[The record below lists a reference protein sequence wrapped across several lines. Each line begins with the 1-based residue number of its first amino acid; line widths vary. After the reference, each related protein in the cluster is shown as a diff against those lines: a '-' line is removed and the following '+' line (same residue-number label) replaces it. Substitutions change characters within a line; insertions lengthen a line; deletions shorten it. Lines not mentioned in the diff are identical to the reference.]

1 MKTSRISSLLRFAI
15 AGFFVFSTC
24 ASVTA
29 HAQTAASQQVNAT
42 FVGYQRTTL
51 ATAESEKIEVAL
63 WYPTATPSREHTFG
77 PYTFVAALDAPVN
90 AGKHPLILISHGT
103 GGNNMNQHEL
113 AAAFAQS
120 GYIAV
125 ALTHPGDNY
134 RDRAL
139 VGTPKYFSERP
150 RQVSRV
156 LDALLA
162 DTAWSARIDSARIG
176 FFGHSAGGFTGAALV
191 GATPSIANT
200 VKHCAANYDADPWFC
215 AVSGSKEKA
224 IANAQHADYIPAVP
238 PSTDPRIRAAVLAAP
253 VGAFFTPEALKNVK
267 VPVHVWVAGRD
278 TVLVPRFHAAYVGS
292 TIPGATVTTTPD
304 GGHFMLLSKI
314 KLTDA
319 AVNGA
324 NVNDDPPGFDRAAAI
339 RAASKALPAWFDQAL
354 AK

>member
-1 MKTSRISSLLRFAI
+1 MKTSSTSSFIRLAVAALVGISYCASISSY
-15 AGFFVFSTC
+15 
-24 ASVTA
+24 
-29 HAQTAASQQVNAT
+29 AQTTASKQVSAT
-42 FVGYQRTTL
+42 SVGHQRTTL
-51 ATAESEKIEVAL
+51 ETAAKEKIEVAL
-63 WYPTATPSREHTFG
+63 WYPTSTPSREHTLG

-90 AGKHPLILISHGT
+90 AGKYPLILISHGT

-113 AAAFAQS
+113 ATAFAQS
-120 GYIAV
+120 GYVAV

-253 VGAFFTPEALKNVK
+253 VGAFFTPEAVKNIK

-278 TVLVPRFHAAYVGS
+278 TVLTPSFHAAYLGN

-314 KLTDA
+314 KLTNA
-319 AVNGA
+319 SVNGA
-324 NVNDDPPGFDRAAAI
+324 NVNDDPPGFDRAATI
-339 RAASKALPAWFDQAL
+339 RAASRALPAWFDQAL